1 MILRRWAVA
10 VTAAAS
16 GAVMLAPADLSA
28 EWALLQQ
35 TRQDAPA
42 PAGAAGW
49 VGLRVDFVASGAA
62 QAMSGRYT
70 VVVGEVVSGS
80 PAAEVGLQAGDT
92 LVLINGDEASPRS
105 FDELRSGLRAGDPIR
120 LSIRRDARRLDFDL
134 VAGTRPHFVLSPTP
148 GELEIRI
155 DSVRTAIFRNADSLR
170 RRAIV
175 EAGQLALT
183 VQTDSFATVLEV
195 ADDGTVRVGSGGA
208 VAVIE
213 SASEDGTTQIRQWT
227 FRFEGPGTPQAFESL
242 VVHTPRTDSI
252 RIAIQALRGELERV
266 QRAQARREREGAR
279 QVVAVGAQDQTQD
292 AALVQ
297 LRQVEAALNRRI
309 QAQERA
315 LRELSR
321 AELEAPPAADPAP
334 VTWQEAPVVAP
345 PRPITPYLVG
355 RSYLAGAR
363 VTPINEGLAEYFGV
377 EHGVL
382 VTEVNPGTP
391 AAEAGLLSGDVIVAV
406 DGNAISDVGEL
417 RTALSSR
424 WAGSRLT
431 LTRRGEGM
439 ELELRR

>member
-1 MILRRWAVA
+1 MAVA
-10 VTAAAS
+10 AAAT
-16 GAVMLAPADLSA
+16 GAALATPTDVSA

-35 TRQDAPA
+35 TRQHAPA
-42 PAGAAGW
+42 PSAAAGW

-70 VVVGEVVSGS
+70 VLVGEVVSGS
-80 PAAEVGLQAGDT
+80 PAAEAGLQPGDT
-92 LVLINGDEASPRS
+92 LLLINGNEASPRS

-120 LSIRRDARRLDFDL
+120 LSIRRHARRQDFDL

-175 EAGQLALT
+175 EAGQLALA

-195 ADDGTVRVGSGGA
+195 ADDGTVRVGSGGT

-213 SASEDGTTQIRQWT
+213 SASRDGTTQIRQWT

-242 VVHTPRTDSI
+242 VVQTPRTDSV

-266 QRAQARREREGAR
+266 KRAQTRREREGATS
-279 QVVAVGAQDQTQD
+279 QVVAVGPQDRTQD
-292 AALVQ
+292 AALVE
-297 LRQVEAALNRRI
+297 LRRVEAALNRRI

-321 AELEAPPAADPAP
+321 AELEAPPAVDPAP
-334 VTWQEAPVVAP
+334 VTWREVPVVAP

-363 VTPINEGLAEYFGV
+363 VTRINEGLSEYFGV

-391 AAEAGLLSGDVIVAV
+391 ASEVGMLSGDVIVAV
-406 DGNAISDVGEL
+406 DGSAIEDVDEL
-417 RTALSSR
+417 RARLSSR
-424 WAGSRLT
+424 WEGARLT
-431 LTRRGEGM
+431 LMRRGEEI
-439 ELELRR
+439 ELELKR